1 LWIGS
6 LIGSEES
13 DDAASPLSLEL
24 LSLLEPLSLLE
35 LLSLLEPLSLELL
48 SLLEPLSLDE
58 ALLLAAPSSPSDPQA
73 DATIARAARMTSNR
87 FNMKTFPL

>member
-13 DDAASPLSLEL
+13 DEAASPLSLELLSLELLSLELLSLEL

-35 LLSLLEPLSLELL
+35 L
-48 SLLEPLSLDE
+48 LSLDE